1 MSSPQAQGVFGG
13 VSQVIIDCHNVRSRG
28 AFAGDDI
35 IVIYVDKLQYV
46 RCVGGGFGD
55 SLPADVIERFD
66 VRIGWVIRVA
76 LQPEG
81 FAVVR
86 AVSTS

>member
-1 MSSPQAQGVFGG
+1 VFGD
-13 VSQVIIDCHNVRSRG
+13 VSQVIVYCHNVRSRG
-28 AFAGDDI
+28 TFAGDDI

-66 VRIGWVIRVA
+66 VSIGWVIRVA

>member
-1 MSSPQAQGVFGG
+1 MFGPGAPLLVTIQSS
-13 VSQVIIDCHNVRSRG
+13 ST
-28 AFAGDDI
+28 
-35 IVIYVDKLQYV
+35 YVDDLQYV
-46 RCVGGGFGD
+46 RGVGGGFGD

-66 VRIGWVIRVA
+66 VRIGWVVRVA
-76 LQPEG
+76 LQPDG

>member
-1 MSSPQAQGVFGG
+1 MFGD
-13 VSQVIIDCHNVRSRG
+13 VSQVIVYCHNVRSRG

-35 IVIYVDKLQYV
+35 IVIYVDQLQYV

-55 SLPADVIERFD
+55 LSLADVIERFD
-66 VRIGWVIRVA
+66 VRIGWVLHVA
-76 LQPEG
+76 LQPDG